1 MCGIIGQINKKQKV
15 DLTEFDRLRD
25 ILAHRGPDGFGTEML
40 NDGKVALGHRRLSII
55 DLTDHA
61 KQPMCNEDQTIWLT
75 FNGELYNF
83 MSLKNDLI
91 DKGHKFVSNSDTEV
105 LIHGYEEWGIK
116 ALLKKIK
123 GMFSFAIWDGNKKK
137 LFAARD
143 RFGIKPFVYY
153 KSDNEFIFA
162 SELKAIANYTE
173 FPKIIDAN
181 AISDFLIYSYIPFN
195 KTVWKDTFKIP
206 PAHYLEFDF
215 GTFSLKTERYW
226 NLETAENIIDDDIAL
241 GKTNELIKNAT
252 KEHLLSDVPVGLFL
266 SGGYDSTTLL
276 MHMTDLGYDVSSY
289 TIGFADKEQSEH
301 EQAKLVADSF
311 KSNHTVSM
319 FSRDSDVF
327 ELLREMSKFYD
338 EPFAANSMINTYV
351 VSELA
356 AKTCK
361 VVLSGEGSDE
371 VFGGYKWH
379 KKIDQYY
386 ENFRFKDRIKNILKG
401 NITKK
406 QVYLDL
412 YNRSMSGVMG
422 EVLNTDFINS
432 TIKTQIRDR
441 GLWHFEQFY
450 HSNLDVVKRC
460 QYIDAHSFIP
470 DHCLFRAD
478 ISSMAHSLE
487 VRVPFLD
494 HEIYEFVFGLNRSVY
509 FKEGSKKFLVEENLR
524 NRIPKE
530 IFEMPKRGFSFHN
543 MDSIFDSRFEKLISN
558 GNLMKEG
565 IITKNIDIKEMS
577 DHFKFHL
584 LNLELWMET
593 HYTLN

>member
-1 MCGIIGQINKKQKV
+1 MCGIIGQINKNKKIDV
-15 DLTEFDRLRD
+15 SVFDRLRD
-25 ILAHRGPDGFGTEML
+25 ILVHRGPDGFGTEIL

-61 KQPMCNEDQTIWLT
+61 KQPMCNEDQTVWLT

-83 MSLKNDLI
+83 LSLKKDLI

-105 LIHGYEEWGIK
+105 LIHGYEEWGIE

-143 RFGIKPFVYY
+143 RFGIKPFVYF
-153 KSDNEFIFA
+153 KSDDEFIFA
-162 SELKAIANYTE
+162 SELKAIANYAE
-173 FPKIIDAN
+173 FPKIIDEN

-195 KTVWKDTFKIP
+195 KTVWKDTFKLP
-206 PAHYLEFDF
+206 PAHYLEFDY
-215 GTFSLKTERYW
+215 GTFRLKTEKYW
-226 NLETAENIIDDDIAL
+226 ELETAENIIDDDFAIEKA
-241 GKTNELIKNAT
+241 NELIKKST
-252 KEHLLSDVPVGLFL
+252 EEHLLSDVPVGLFL

-276 MHMTDLGYDVSSY
+276 MHMADLGYDISSF
-289 TIGFADKEQSEH
+289 TIGFENTEQSEH
-301 EQAKLVADSF
+301 EQAAIVAKQFNS
-311 KSNHTVSM
+311 KHQVKM
-319 FSRDSDVF
+319 FDENTDVLS
-327 ELLREMSKFYD
+327 LLKKMSHFYD

-356 AKTCK
+356 AKSCK

-386 ENFRFKDRIKNILKG
+386 KGFGVKERIKNILEG
-401 NITKK
+401 NFTKK
-406 QVYLDL
+406 SIYLDL
-412 YNRSMSGVMG
+412 YNRSMTGVMKDIATSNA
-422 EVLNTDFINS
+422 LNTELKEK
-432 TIKTQIRDR
+432 IKNR
-441 GLWHFEQFY
+441 GLWYFDQFY
-450 HSNLDVVKRC
+450 HQELDVVKRC

-494 HEIYEFVFGLNRSVY
+494 HEIFEFVFGLNSSVY
-509 FKEGSKKFLVEENLR
+509 FKDGSKKFLVEENLR
-524 NRIPKE
+524 KRVPKE
-530 IFEMPKRGFSFHN
+530 ILEMPKRGFSFHN
-543 MDSIFDSRFEKLISN
+543 LESIFDSRFEAMLLN
-558 GNLMKEG
+558 GNLVKEG
-565 IITKNIDIKEMS
+565 ILKKDIDFTLMS

-593 HYTLN
+593 HYNN

>member
-15 DLTEFDRLRD
+15 NVIEFDRLRD
-25 ILAHRGPDGFGTEML
+25 ILLHRGPDGFGTEIL
-40 NDGKVALGHRRLSII
+40 NEGKVALGHRRLSII

-83 MSLKNDLI
+83 LSLKNDLMN
-91 DKGHKFVSNSDTEV
+91 KGHKFVSNSDTEV
-105 LIHGYEEWGIK
+105 LIHGYEEWGIE

-143 RFGIKPFVYY
+143 RFGIKPFVYF
-153 KSDNEFIFA
+153 KSDDEFIFA
-162 SELKAIANYTE
+162 SELKAIANYRD
-173 FPKIIDAN
+173 FPKIIDDN
-181 AISDFLIYSYIPFN
+181 AISDFLIYSYIPYN
-195 KTVWKDTFKIP
+195 KTVWKDTFKLP
-206 PAHYLEFDF
+206 PAHYLEFDYD
-215 GTFSLKTERYW
+215 TFSLKTEKYW
-226 NLETAENIIDDDIAL
+226 ELKTAENIINDNIAL
-241 GKTNELIKNAT
+241 EKANKLIKNAT
-252 KEHLLSDVPVGLFL
+252 NEHLLSDVPVGLFL

-276 MHMTDLGYDVSSY
+276 MHMTDLGYDVSSF
-289 TIGFADKEQSEH
+289 TIGFEDTEQSEH
-301 EQAKLVADSF
+301 EQAKLVADNF

-386 ENFRFKDRIKNILKG
+386 KNFRLKDRIKNIIKG
-401 NITKK
+401 NFTKK

-412 YNRSMSGVMG
+412 YNRSMTGVMD
-422 EVLNTDFINS
+422 EVLNANFIHSN
-432 TIKTQIRDR
+432 IKTQIKAR

-450 HSNLDVVKRC
+450 RSNLDVVKRC
-460 QYIDAHSFIP
+460 QYIDAQSFVP

-494 HEIYEFVFGLNRSVY
+494 HEIYEFVFGLNKSVY

-524 NRIPKE
+524 NRIPEE

-543 MDSIFDSRFEKLISN
+543 MDSIFDSRFEKLILN
-558 GNLMKEG
+558 GNLMKDG
-565 IITKNIDIKEMS
+565 IITKDIDIKEMT

-593 HYTLN
+593 HYAVN

>member
-15 DLTEFDRLRD
+15 NVIEFDRLRD
-25 ILAHRGPDGFGTEML
+25 ILLHRGPDGFGTEIL
-40 NDGKVALGHRRLSII
+40 NEGKVALGHRRLSII

-83 MSLKNDLI
+83 LSLKNDLMN
-91 DKGHKFVSNSDTEV
+91 KGHKFVSNSDTEV
-105 LIHGYEEWGIK
+105 LIHGYEEWGIE

-143 RFGIKPFVYY
+143 RFGIKPFVYF
-153 KSDNEFIFA
+153 KIDDEFIFA
-162 SELKAIANYTE
+162 SELKAIANYRD
-173 FPKIIDAN
+173 FPKIIDDN
-181 AISDFLIYSYIPFN
+181 AISDFLIYSYIPYN
-195 KTVWKDTFKIP
+195 KTVWKDTFKLP
-206 PAHYLEFDF
+206 PAHYLEFDYD
-215 GTFSLKTERYW
+215 TFSLKTEKYW
-226 NLETAENIIDDDIAL
+226 ELKTAENIINDNIAL
-241 GKTNELIKNAT
+241 EKANKLIKNAT
-252 KEHLLSDVPVGLFL
+252 NEHLLSDVPVGLFL

-276 MHMTDLGYDVSSY
+276 MHMTDLGYDVSSF
-289 TIGFADKEQSEH
+289 TIGFEDTEQSEH
-301 EQAKLVADSF
+301 EQAKLVADNF

-338 EPFAANSMINTYV
+338 EPFAANSMINTYM

-386 ENFRFKDRIKNILKG
+386 KNFRLKDRIKNIIKG
-401 NITKK
+401 NFTKK

-412 YNRSMSGVMG
+412 YNRSMTGVMD
-422 EVLNTDFINS
+422 EVLNANFIHSN
-432 TIKTQIRDR
+432 IKTQIKAR

-450 HSNLDVVKRC
+450 RSNLDVVKRC
-460 QYIDAHSFIP
+460 QYIDAQSFVP

-494 HEIYEFVFGLNRSVY
+494 HEIYEFVFGLNKSVY

-543 MDSIFDSRFEKLISN
+543 MDSIFDSRFEKLILN
-558 GNLMKEG
+558 GNLMKDG
-565 IITKNIDIKEMS
+565 IITKDIDIKEMT

-593 HYTLN
+593 HYAVN